1 MAEEEEGEVKKEIK
15 PPEPVYYKVFLNDMN
30 SWFSRFII
38 ENMRSDLKK
47 DLLINYNFMG
57 TVQPNSRRLPDLFTP
72 EIIKLDYNDN
82 YKSKIF
88 SNDVFIFNMQD
99 ANFNDID
106 YIIKGLKALKYEKEK
121 ILVIVTSI
129 MTWARTSP
137 KYKKEEGAEEEKEEG
152 DEGEGEEEK
161 KEEEK
166 KENEDEE
173 GKEQESEEEEYAPPE
188 EEEQPDGEEKKEEE
202 EKKENEEGEGEA
214 KEPKKILYFKEKDFI
229 KRIPSPKFY
238 NEKMVETL
246 ALANTNPNLKTYIV
260 CPGFIYG
267 CGEDLFYD
275 YFKMC
280 WLEIPGKLPII
291 GKGKNTI
298 PTIHIKDL
306 VSLIRRVIETKP
318 KNKYIFAVDH
328 TKNRQLGNI
337 IKKLSKGVGNGL
349 VENLD
354 PNVPE
359 NINKIPHYAELSID
373 IKVKPSK
380 IFNDER
386 KDDEEDEAFEK
397 RKFHWH
403 CEFGIP
409 ENTEKLRKE
418 FNEYRG
424 MHNLKVLI
432 TGPPGSG
439 KTYISEKLSKF
450 FNIPHFKIN
459 DIIEWGK
466 TFTDEL
472 GEEIKTKIEEITNN
486 VKEAE
491 ENYMKRPNKKKTDAP
506 LDTSQMKKLPD
517 EIVIKIL
524 RRKLMQNI
532 CRNRG
537 YILDG
542 YPKGYKNA
550 FNLFNEDTDEAKTPD
565 DPTKYKILE
574 EIMPN
579 IVIRID
585 NCSDDF
591 IIKRMKLLNDIND
604 DPEEISRRLHR
615 RLKTYKELNESKKGE
630 PSITDFFKENKVD
643 ILGINGQLSEN
654 KIIEECKTFLEKNG
668 KIINY
673 QTFDNVFE
681 VEEKKKVNIKMDEHK
696 EGREKELM
704 ENEYYDIE
712 KSEVKKKYNE
722 GKSSE
727 LEKQEKDLLEKKSE
741 VLRRYLAE
749 NVIPVL
755 SKGILYVCKK
765 LPEDPVDE
773 LAYYLFDNAFNAKF
787 PPHKYK
793 DQK

>member
-397 RKFHWH
+397 RKFQWH